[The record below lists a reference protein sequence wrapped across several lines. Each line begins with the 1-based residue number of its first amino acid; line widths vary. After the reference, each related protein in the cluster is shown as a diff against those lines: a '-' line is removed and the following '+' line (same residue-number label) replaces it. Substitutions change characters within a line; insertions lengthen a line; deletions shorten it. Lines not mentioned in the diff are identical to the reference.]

1 MNRLDRYCNE
11 RDAKE
16 YAEENLLPK
25 ALKKKY
31 YEYTIGYDRYNPQ
44 LGTHH
49 RTTTVIAS
57 TDAEAIREG
66 NKFCK
71 GGCYGSNYFTGLE
84 GERKLLT
91 LNVDYTVKAAA
102 EWKHFSDYK
111 PVVKVE
117 EIYHF

>member
-1 MNRLDRYCNE
+1 MDRFFDE
-11 RDAKE
+11 KDAKDYARE
-16 YAEENLLPK
+16 YLIPK

-49 RTTTVIAS
+49 HTTTVIAA
-57 TDAEAIREG
+57 TDTEAVRKG
-66 NKFCK
+66 KKFCN

-91 LNVDYTVKAAA
+91 LNVDYILRADV